1 MNGYKMMIAIVK
13 LTKKSLDRK
22 TKEPFTFIKD
32 LKLIEMSHKN
42 NSLGIM
48 DLAIYKNDEELKEAF
63 FTFYKSILDKVIS
76 INKDLSLDEEAK
88 KIELNKIPYEYRHSN
103 LISYEIDKVYIYQ
116 EKSFTL

>member
-22 TKEPFTFIKD
+22 TKEPLTFIKD
-32 LKLIEMSHKN
+32 LRLIEMSHKD

-48 DLAIYKNDEELKEAF
+48 DLAVYKNDEELKEAF

-76 INKDLSLDEEAK
+76 INKDSSLDEEAK

>member
-1 MNGYKMMIAIVK
+1 MNGYKMMIATLK
-13 LTKKSLDRK
+13 LTIKGVSKT
-22 TKEPFTFIKD
+22 TKEPFIFIKD
-32 LKLIEMSHKN
+32 LSINEMSHKH

-88 KIELNKIPYEYRHSN
+88 KIELKKIPYEYRFKN
-103 LISYEIDKVYIYQ
+103 LISYKIDKAYIYQ
-116 EKSFTL
+116 EKSYTL